1 MISMASFKSGDVDLH
16 YDEYGEGFPVLLIA
30 PGGMKSEATFW
41 DSTPWNPITQLSD
54 QFRVI
59 AMDQRNAGRSTAPI
73 SSTDSWDTYT
83 NDQLA
88 LLDHLGID
96 RFHVVGMC
104 IGGPYV
110 MGLIQQAPERV
121 ASGVLFQTIG
131 LSENREA
138 FFGMYDGWAAE
149 LRPTRPEVST
159 ETWQQFKMNMY
170 GSDHVLFNVDETFL
184 KTVTTPLLV
193 LEGND
198 LYHPSE
204 SSLLVNDLAQNTT
217 LIRDW
222 KSGEAME
229 TAAQQF
235 AEFLAS
241 HSS

>member
-1 MISMASFKSGDVDLH
+1 
-16 YDEYGEGFPVLLIA
+16 
-30 PGGMKSEATFW
+30 
-41 DSTPWNPITQLSD
+41 
-54 QFRVI
+54 FRVI
-59 AMDQRNAGRSTAPI
+59 AMDQRNAGRSAAPI
-73 SSTDSWDTYT
+73 TSTDSWATYT

-88 LLDHLGID
+88 LLDHLSID

-121 ASGVLFQTIG
+121 AAGVLFQTIG
-131 LSENREA
+131 LSRNREA
-138 FFGMYDGWAAE
+138 FFDMYDGWATE
-149 LRPTRPEVST
+149 LRPTRPEVSP

-170 GSDHVLFNVDETFL
+170 GSDNVLFNVDETFL

-204 SSLLVNDLAQNTT
+204 SSLIVSDLAQNAT

-229 TAAQQF
+229 MAAQQF
-235 AEFLAS
+235 AEFLAVHRS
-241 HSS
+241 

>member
-1 MISMASFKSGDVDLH
+1 MISMASFKSGDVDIH

-30 PGGMKSEATFW
+30 PGGMKSEASFW
-41 DSTPWNPITQLSD
+41 ESTPWNPITQLSG

-59 AMDQRNAGRSTAPI
+59 AMDQRNAGRSSGPGTA
-73 SSTDSWDTYT
+73 TDSWDTYT
-83 NDQLA
+83 RDQLL
-88 LLDHLGID
+88 LLDHLNVD

-110 MGLIQQAPERV
+110 MGLIEQAPERV

-131 LSENREA
+131 LSRNREA
-138 FFGMYDGWAAE
+138 FFDMFDGWATE
-149 LRPTRPEVST
+149 LRPTRPEVAP
-159 ETWQQFKMNMY
+159 EAWDQFKMNMY
-170 GSDHVLFNVDETFL
+170 GSDKVLFNVDETFL

-204 SSLLVNDLAQNTT
+204 SSLVVSDLAQNTT

-222 KSGEAME
+222 MSGAAME
-229 TAAQQF
+229 SAAQQF
-235 AEFLAS
+235 AEFLAN

>member
-1 MISMASFKSGDVDLH
+1 MISMASFKSGDVDIH

-41 DSTPWNPITQLSD
+41 DSTPWNPITQLSG

-59 AMDQRNAGRSTAPI
+59 AMDQRNAGRSVAPI
-73 SSTDSWDTYT
+73 SSTDSWATYT

-88 LLDHLGID
+88 LLDHLSID

-121 ASGVLFQTIG
+121 AAGVLFQTIG
-131 LSENREA
+131 LSRNREA
-138 FFGMYDGWAAE
+138 FFDMYDGWATE
-149 LRPTRPEVST
+149 LRPTRPEVSP

-170 GSDHVLFNVDETFL
+170 GSDNVLFNVDETFL

-204 SSLLVNDLAQNTT
+204 SSLIVSDLAQNAT

-229 TAAQQF
+229 MAAQQF
-235 AEFLAS
+235 AEFLAVHRS
-241 HSS
+241 

>member
-1 MISMASFKSGDVDLH
+1 MASFKSGDVDIH

-30 PGGMKSEATFW
+30 PGGMKSEASFW
-41 DSTPWNPITQLSD
+41 ESTPWNPITQLSG

-59 AMDQRNAGRSTAPI
+59 AMDQRNAGRSSGPVTA
-73 SSTDSWDTYT
+73 TDSWDTYT
-83 NDQLA
+83 RDQLL
-88 LLDHLGID
+88 LLDHLKVD

-110 MGLIQQAPERV
+110 MGLIEQAPERV

-131 LSENREA
+131 LSQNREA
-138 FFGMYDGWAAE
+138 FFDMFDGWATE
-149 LRPTRPEVST
+149 LRPTRPEVAP
-159 ETWQQFKMNMY
+159 EAWDQFKMNMY
-170 GSDHVLFNVDETFL
+170 GSDKVLFNVDETFL

-204 SSLLVNDLAQNTT
+204 SSLVVSDLAQNTT

-222 KSGEAME
+222 MSGAAME
-229 TAAQQF
+229 SAAQQF
-235 AEFLAS
+235 AEFLAN